1 MIMNM
6 EQRENYIKNTVAYFR
21 EQIEER
27 GFVRYSEIIEKCTF
41 DGMVDYKMLRSI
53 QWRLGQ
59 RLDITKY
66 IKVED

>member
-6 EQRENYIKNTVAYFR
+6 EERENYIKDTVAYFR
-21 EQIEER
+21 EQIEEK
-27 GFVRYSEIIEKCTF
+27 GFARYSEIIEKCTF

-59 RLDITKY
+59 RLVITKY

>member
-21 EQIEER
+21 KQIEER
-27 GFVRYSEIIEKCTF
+27 GFARYNKIIEKCTF
-41 DGMVDYKMLRSI
+41 DGMVDYKMIRSI

-59 RLDITKY
+59 KLDITKY
-66 IKVED
+66 IKVKD

>member
-21 EQIEER
+21 KQIEER

-41 DGMVDYKMLRSI
+41 DGMVDYKMIRSI

>member
-6 EQRENYIKNTVAYFR
+6 EQRENYIKNTVVYFR